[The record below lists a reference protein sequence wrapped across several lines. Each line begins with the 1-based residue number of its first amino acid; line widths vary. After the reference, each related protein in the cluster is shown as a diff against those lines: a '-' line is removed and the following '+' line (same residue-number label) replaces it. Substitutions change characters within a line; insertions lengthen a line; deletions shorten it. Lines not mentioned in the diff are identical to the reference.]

1 MKEGVMRLLLKDQKP
16 VKFIKKDGSEYN
28 IKGNIQS
35 GVNKMTTA
43 SVNVKFEPG
52 DYLERELPNGVV
64 EKYKIMRVNYS
75 KDFVNLDIQNTM
87 DIPFETIAQAPTLN
101 IGEVKGHLNV
111 NSVVNDYSTNYYT
124 DANEAFFRDM
134 KEAMANTND
143 DVLKAID
150 EMQVNI
156 GKKTF
161 VEKYN
166 NFIQVAASY
175 MTLATPFLPILGECL
190 NQLFK

>member
-1 MKEGVMRLLLKDQKP
+1 MRLLLKDQKP

-43 SVNVKFEPG
+43 SVNLKFEPG

-87 DIPFETIAQAPTLN
+87 DIPFETIA
-101 IGEVKGHLNV
+101 
-111 NSVVNDYSTNYYT
+111 
-124 DANEAFFRDM
+124 
-134 KEAMANTND
+134 
-143 DVLKAID
+143 
-150 EMQVNI
+150 
-156 GKKTF
+156 
-161 VEKYN
+161 
-166 NFIQVAASY
+166 
-175 MTLATPFLPILGECL
+175 
-190 NQLFK
+190 